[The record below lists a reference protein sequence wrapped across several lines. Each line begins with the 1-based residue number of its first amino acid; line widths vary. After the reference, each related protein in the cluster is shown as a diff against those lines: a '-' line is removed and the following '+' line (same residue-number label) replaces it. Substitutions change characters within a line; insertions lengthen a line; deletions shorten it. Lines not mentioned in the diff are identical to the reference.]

1 MLLFRYRT
9 RQIAMQVQYDGTA
22 YLGFA
27 SQDLEETVENH
38 LFNALIKLKLIED
51 RKVRLSTGGLLSEA
65 CSSGSVSLNVF
76 SLVLCDL
83 L

>member
-1 MLLFRYRT
+1 
-9 RQIAMQVQYDGTA
+9 MQVQYDGTA

-51 RKVRLSTGGLLSEA
+51 RKVSLFCARASVRGFFIWLCILCYVIYSGLYFP
-65 CSSGSVSLNVF
+65 SVV
-76 SLVLCDL
+76 VLFL
-83 L
+83 YVV

>member
-1 MLLFRYRT
+1 
-9 RQIAMQVQYDGTA
+9 MQVQYDGTA

-51 RKVRLSTGGLLSEA
+51 RKVRPCCECIFLSELIFTIRA
-65 CSSGSVSLNVF
+65 CICMIELPVQQMR
-76 SLVLCDL
+76 
-83 L
+83 

>member
-1 MLLFRYRT
+1 
-9 RQIAMQVQYDGTA
+9 MQVQYDGTA

>member
-1 MLLFRYRT
+1 
-9 RQIAMQVQYDGTA
+9 MQVQYDGTA

-51 RKVRLSTGGLLSEA
+51 RKVRYA
-65 CSSGSVSLNVF
+65 CNFRPVPAFNKPCF
-76 SLVLCDL
+76 YLVHHRAASIADVAERTKA
-83 L
+83 